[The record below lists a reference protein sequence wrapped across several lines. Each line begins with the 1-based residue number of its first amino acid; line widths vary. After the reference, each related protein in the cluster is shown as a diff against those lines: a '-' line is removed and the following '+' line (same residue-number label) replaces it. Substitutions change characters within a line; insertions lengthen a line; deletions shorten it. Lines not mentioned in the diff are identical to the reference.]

1 MNSWNLGSGSKYTV
15 VTHRTGTQGTTE
27 QREGKF
33 RSLCE
38 GKKKQNR
45 EMEEVNQKIRKKKKK
60 QNNTKT
66 HKQINMVG
74 GHKDEYL
81 MGSFLETVRT
91 TLSGVSLGNLR
102 YQSVPSR

>member
-45 EMEEVNQKIRKKKKK
+45 EMEEVNQKIRKKKTTQKHTNRSIWWGGTK
-60 QNNTKT
+60 MNTSWE
-66 HKQINMVG
+66 V
-74 GHKDEYL
+74 
-81 MGSFLETVRT
+81 F
-91 TLSGVSLGNLR
+91 
-102 YQSVPSR
+102 

>member
-33 RSLCE
+33 RSLWE

-45 EMEEVNQKIRKKKKK
+45 EMEEVKSERKKKNK
-60 QNNTKT
+60 NTKT
-66 HKQINMVG
+66 HKQINKVG

>member
-1 MNSWNLGSGSKYTV
+1 MRGEKEA
-15 VTHRTGTQGTTE
+15 E
-27 QREGKF
+27 QRNG
-33 RSLCE
+33 RSKSE
-38 GKKKQNR
+38 
-45 EMEEVNQKIRKKKKK
+45 NQKEK
-60 QNNTKT
+60 NNTKT

>member
-45 EMEEVNQKIRKKKKK
+45 EMEEVKSERKKKKHT
-60 QNNTKT
+60 NRS
-66 HKQINMVG
+66 I
-74 GHKDEYL
+74 
-81 MGSFLETVRT
+81 R
-91 TLSGVSLGNLR
+91 
-102 YQSVPSR
+102 

>member
-45 EMEEVNQKIRKKKKK
+45 EMEEVKSERKKKKQK
-60 QNNTKT
+60 HKNTQT
-66 HKQINMVG
+66 DQ
-74 GHKDEYL
+74 
-81 MGSFLETVRT
+81 
-91 TLSGVSLGNLR
+91 
-102 YQSVPSR
+102 